1 MKIPVIRGKIGDW
14 HYYSGVMTF
23 KDISDHVTP
32 SINELFQSTCLDDL
46 LQRELTDNYNSIKE
60 YLLTDPERFFNAII
74 LAIYD
79 GDPQWLEV
87 EFEESEKS
95 FTNVGFLQF
104 NGNETIFPVDG
115 QHRVKGIIE
124 ALKENNELSSE
135 QVPVIFIAHS
145 KTDDGRKRTRKL
157 FSTLNRRAKPVGKNE
172 NIALDEDDVCS
183 IITRELV
190 QSHPLFK
197 GENVINS
204 QGKQIPSTNR
214 VAFTSLLTLYQCV
227 DLIVQWKMELSKEK
241 YKSFLLYR
249 PAQNIIDELSS
260 MVSTFFDSFAANTT
274 VLQDYL
280 GDTSEAR
287 ASRFRN
293 SSGGNLLFRPVA
305 LTEYCSVALSL
316 VKISSLDWDSTF
328 QTLNRLPQQINEGP
342 WLGLI
347 WDGEKIINRVS
358 RPVIKALLCY
368 MTDCSLLSEKQRD
381 KFYAEYSKALNITKG
396 QAETRL
402 HSFREWSK
410 K

>member
-1 MKIPVIRGKIGDW
+1 
-14 HYYSGVMTF
+14 MTF

-197 GENVINS
+197 GENVINN

-260 MVSTFFDSFAANTT
+260 TVSTFFDSFTANTT

-316 VKISSLDWDSTF
+316 VKISSSDWNSTF
-328 QTLNRLPQQINEGP
+328 QTLNRLPQRINEGP

-368 MTDCSLLSEKQRD
+368 MTDCSLLSEKQSD
-381 KFYAEYSKALNITKG
+381 KFYAEYSKALNITKE

>member
-1 MKIPVIRGKIGDW
+1 MRSIESTFLTLFLIYPEKAKISKAFITSGKG
-14 HYYSGVMTF
+14 YSRIWQKAILQTMLQCPCR
-23 KDISDHVTP
+23 KAQ
-32 SINELFQSTCLDDL
+32 NESST
-46 LQRELTDNYNSIKE
+46 
-60 YLLTDPERFFNAII
+60 LLTI
-74 LAIYD
+74 
-79 GDPQWLEV
+79 
-87 EFEESEKS
+87 
-95 FTNVGFLQF
+95 
-104 NGNETIFPVDG
+104 
-115 QHRVKGIIE
+115 HR
-124 ALKENNELSSE
+124 
-135 QVPVIFIAHS
+135 
-145 KTDDGRKRTRKL
+145 
-157 FSTLNRRAKPVGKNE
+157 
-172 NIALDEDDVCS
+172 
-183 IITRELV
+183 
-190 QSHPLFK
+190 
-197 GENVINS
+197 
-204 QGKQIPSTNR
+204 
-214 VAFTSLLTLYQCV
+214 
-227 DLIVQWKMELSKEK
+227 
-241 YKSFLLYR
+241 
-249 PAQNIIDELSS
+249 LSS